1 MVLYLE
7 LPVLNIGNSM
17 SIPSTTVQVYDQPH
31 QFEPLLPGMGLD
43 ALALRARPV
52 IEAALRLQGATNE
65 ATRGEIRALV
75 RSMNSYYSNRIEG
88 QSTHPLNIERALKAD
103 FSDQP
108 DVAKRQ
114 RLALAHIRAEMSL
127 EAAAPTEAQA
137 LHSRTLVLAHQSL
150 YAQLSAQDRLSDEGR
165 SVEPGALR
173 SEDVTV
179 ARHQPPAWASVPQFL
194 ARTDA
199 VYARDWGLEHLLV
212 AAACAH
218 HRLVWVHPFLDGNGR
233 AARLQLHAVLHR
245 LSGGLWSA
253 NRGLARQR
261 EAYYARLSEADMPR
275 HGDTDGRGNLSEKM
289 LRAWCEFF
297 IDICHDQVRF
307 MAQALD
313 LPALKERLAGLV
325 LVRSQQGDASPYRPE
340 AILALHHVLATGP
353 VARGDFVQMTGLAER
368 TGRKVLAKLV
378 EDGLLQS
385 DTPKG
390 AVRIGFP
397 LDSLHLLFPNLYP
410 EAATAVQDA

>member
-1 MVLYLE
+1 
-7 LPVLNIGNSM
+7 M
-17 SIPSTTVQVYDQPH
+17 SIQPAIVQAYDQPH
-31 QFEPLLPGMGLD
+31 QFEPLLPGVGLD
-43 ALALRARPV
+43 ALALQARPV

-108 DVAKRQ
+108 NVAKRQ
-114 RLALAHIRAEMSL
+114 RLALAHIRAEMAL

-137 LHSRTLVLAHQSL
+137 LHSRTLVMAHQSL
-150 YAQLSAQDRLSDEGR
+150 YAQLSGPDRLSDEGR

-199 VYARDWGLEHLLV
+199 VYARDWGLDRLLV
-212 AAACAH
+212 VAACAH

-233 AARLQLHAVLHR
+233 AVRLQLHAVLHH

-261 EAYYARLSEADMPR
+261 DAYYARLSEADMPR

-297 IDICHDQVRF
+297 IDLCHDQVRF

-325 LVRSQQGDASPYRPE
+325 LVRSQQGDASTYRPE
-340 AILALHHVLATGP
+340 AILALHHVLAAGP

-368 TGRKVLAKLV
+368 TGRKVLAKLL